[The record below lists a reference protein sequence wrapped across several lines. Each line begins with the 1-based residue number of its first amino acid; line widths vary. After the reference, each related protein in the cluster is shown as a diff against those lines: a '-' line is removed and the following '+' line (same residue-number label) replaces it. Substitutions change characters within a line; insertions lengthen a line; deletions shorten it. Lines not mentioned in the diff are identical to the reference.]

1 MHWLLSIT
9 FECWSCWKLGPFP
22 GPFCFAFVFKN
33 HQKACA
39 LRRQL
44 SPDNVCFCL
53 THMYFKLP
61 SKPVH
66 IEKMPST
73 LSRKLQVPSLSF
85 SHLRDQ
91 ILPIPITKSLLSKA
105 ITWIEAI
112 SISYGEGNGNPL
124 QYSCLENPM
133 GGGAWK
139 AAVHGVVEGRM
150 WQSDFTFTF
159 HFHALKEMATHSS
172 VLAWRIPGIGE
183 PGGLPSMGSY
193 RVRHNWSGL
202 AVAASIKF

>member
-44 SPDNVCFCL
+44 SPDNVCFRL

-66 IEKMPST
+66 IQKMPST

-112 SISYGEGNGNPL
+112 SFSE
-124 QYSCLENPM
+124 S
-133 GGGAWK
+133 
-139 AAVHGVVEGRM
+139 
-150 WQSDFTFTF
+150 
-159 HFHALKEMATHSS
+159 
-172 VLAWRIPGIGE
+172 
-183 PGGLPSMGSY
+183 
-193 RVRHNWSGL
+193 RVRWVQNKDIWGTSKLESSLSRAFYNLMPQETSHQKKYGL
-202 AVAASIKF
+202 